1 MLELQK
7 TFCSLWKY
15 RNASVNAKSLLFSEA
30 RKFGLHFIMANQF
43 LDQFSPTVRAALV
56 GNVGTMVIY
65 RVGGHDAELLAPEFH
80 PGSVDAGLELSADFR
95 RVLPGDLVA
104 QEPFTAWLR
113 RGVTRDRI
121 YAAPKLFKPTGA
133 EEAIRAQSAARF
145 GRPLQIL
152 ERRQRHQH

>member
-30 RKFGLHFIMANQF
+30 RKFGLHFIIANQF
-43 LDQFSPTVRAALV
+43 LDQFSLTVRAALI
-56 GNVGTMVIY
+56 GNVGTMIVY

-113 RGVTRDRI
+113 RGIARDRI
-121 YAAPKLFKPTGA
+121 HAAPKLYRPTGA
-133 EEAIRAQSAARF
+133 GEAIRAQSAARF
-145 GRPLQIL
+145 GRPRHFI
-152 ERRQRHQH
+152 EQR